1 MFTAFNEKN
10 MFKKLKDI
18 PIKRKFLYLGLAV
31 ILVAIVFLVI
41 VLSLY
46 EVYKVRKSLINNLTI
61 MSKMVAG
68 QSTAAIVFNDRQNA
82 QEILQT
88 LVASPNILYAAIFK
102 KNGELFAEYRASRSE
117 SFEIDKSFQRYAYEF
132 SSKYLS
138 ITVPVYLDKEEIGY
152 VYIRSN
158 LNEFYK
164 GLISQILLIV
174 FISFITMGIIY
185 LMITVLER
193 NVATPVVK
201 LAELMSRISKEKDY
215 SLRTPVISEDEIG
228 ILSKGFNEML
238 SEIEKRDKELGLYR
252 LNLEDEMRKRTK
264 ELEEVTARLQK
275 EFSERL
281 KMEEEQMRL
290 QLQLIQAQKMELVGQ
305 LAGGI
310 AHDFNNMLTA
320 IVGSA
325 ELLRLSLDKEDSLK
339 YYVDLILKSS
349 EKASN
354 LVQQL
359 LAFSR
364 RQIMNPKPLNIN
376 NILKDVKA
384 LLSSLIGGNVYL
396 KLSLPKEELI
406 VYVDRVQIEQV
417 LINLVTNAKD
427 AMPEGGILTIQ
438 VDSVRMDEEFI
449 KMYGYGAVGHYALIT
464 ISDTGIG
471 MDEYTK
477 ERIFEP
483 FFTTKS
489 TGKGTGLGLATVY
502 GIIKQHNGYINVYS
516 EKDKGT
522 TFKIYLPITSAAIEE
537 EKSSIPLDI
546 KEGEETILLA
556 EDVKEI
562 RELIKTFLTK
572 FGYNVITA
580 CDGEEA
586 VALFNKN
593 KEIIDLLVFDVV
605 MPKKSGK
612 DAYKEILKIKQ
623 HVNVIF
629 MSGYSPD
636 TLSDRG
642 ILSDDVTFLP
652 KPVMPH
658 AILRKIREI
667 LDSKV

>member
-1 MFTAFNEKN
+1 
-10 MFKKLKDI
+10 
-18 PIKRKFLYLGLAV
+18 
-31 ILVAIVFLVI
+31 
-41 VLSLY
+41 
-46 EVYKVRKSLINNLTI
+46 
-61 MSKMVAG
+61 MS
-68 QSTAAIVFNDRQNA
+68 
-82 QEILQT
+82 
-88 LVASPNILYAAIFK
+88 
-102 KNGELFAEYRASRSE
+102 
-117 SFEIDKSFQRYAYEF
+117 
-132 SSKYLS
+132 
-138 ITVPVYLDKEEIGY
+138 
-152 VYIRSN
+152 
-158 LNEFYK
+158 
-164 GLISQILLIV
+164 
-174 FISFITMGIIY
+174 
-185 LMITVLER
+185 
-193 NVATPVVK
+193 
-201 LAELMSRISKEKDY
+201 
-215 SLRTPVISEDEIG
+215 
-228 ILSKGFNEML
+228 
-238 SEIEKRDKELGLYR
+238 
-252 LNLEDEMRKRTK
+252 
-264 ELEEVTARLQK
+264 
-275 EFSERL
+275 
-281 KMEEEQMRL
+281 
-290 QLQLIQAQKMELVGQ
+290 
-305 LAGGI
+305 
-310 AHDFNNMLTA
+310 
-320 IVGSA
+320 
-325 ELLRLSLDKEDSLK
+325 
-339 YYVDLILKSS
+339 
-349 EKASN
+349 
-354 LVQQL
+354 
-359 LAFSR
+359 
-364 RQIMNPKPLNIN
+364 
-376 NILKDVKA
+376 
-384 LLSSLIGGNVYL
+384 
-396 KLSLPKEELI
+396 
-406 VYVDRVQIEQV
+406 
-417 LINLVTNAKD
+417 
-427 AMPEGGILTIQ
+427 
-438 VDSVRMDEEFI
+438 
-449 KMYGYGAVGHYALIT
+449 
-464 ISDTGIG
+464 
-471 MDEYTK
+471 
-477 ERIFEP
+477 P

>member
-1 MFTAFNEKN
+1 

-31 ILVAIVFLVI
+31 TSVAIVFLVV

-46 EVYKVRKSLINNLTI
+46 EVYKVRKSLVNNLTI

-88 LVASPNILYAAIFK
+88 LVASPNIVYAAILK
-102 KNGELFAEYRASRSE
+102 KNGELFAEYKASRSE
-117 SFEIDKSFQRYAYEF
+117 SSEIDKLFQRYAYEF
-132 SSKYLS
+132 SFKHLS

-164 GLISQILLIV
+164 GLISQILIIV
-174 FISFITMGIIY
+174 FISFIAMGVIY

-193 NVATPVVK
+193 NVATPIVK

-215 SLRTPVISEDEIG
+215 TLRTPVISEDEIG

-252 LNLEDEMRKRTK
+252 LNLEDEVQKRTK
-264 ELEEVTARLQK
+264 ELEEVNVRLQK

-339 YYVDLILKSS
+339 YYVELILKSS

-359 LAFSR
+359 LAFGR

-376 NILKDVKA
+376 NILKDVEA
-384 LLSSLIGGNVYL
+384 LLSSLIGGNIYL
-396 KLSLPKEELI
+396 KLSLPEEELI

-427 AMPEGGILTIQ
+427 AMPEGGTLTIK

-449 KMYGYGAVGHYALIT
+449 KMYGYGAVGHYALIS
-464 ISDTGIG
+464 ISDTGVG

-502 GIIKQHNGYINVYS
+502 GIIKQHNGYIDVYS

-522 TFKIYLPITSAAIEE
+522 TFKIYLPITSATIEE
-537 EKSSIPLDI
+537 EKSFIPLDI
-546 KEGEETILLA
+546 QQGKETILLA

-562 RELIKTFLTK
+562 RDLLKTFLTK

-580 CDGEEA
+580 RDGEQA

-612 DAYKEILKIKQ
+612 EAYKEILKIKQ
-623 HVNVIF
+623 HVKVIF

-642 ILSDDVTFLP
+642 ILSGDVTFLP

>member
-1 MFTAFNEKN
+1 

-31 ILVAIVFLVI
+31 TSIAIVFLVI
-41 VLSLY
+41 ILSLY
-46 EVYKVRKSLINNLTI
+46 EAYKVRKSLINNLTI
-61 MSKMVAG
+61 MSRMVAG

-82 QEILQT
+82 QEILQI
-88 LVASPNILYAAIFK
+88 LVTSPDIVYAAIYK

-117 SFEIDKSFQRYAYEF
+117 SIEIEKFFQGYGYDFSF
-132 SSKYLS
+132 KYLS
-138 ITVPVYLDKEEIGY
+138 LTVPIYLDKEEIGY

-164 GLISQILLIV
+164 GLISQIFIIV
-174 FISFITMGIIY
+174 FISFITIGIIY
-185 LMITVLER
+185 LMIIVLER

-201 LAELMSRISKEKDY
+201 LAELMSKISKEKDY
-215 SLRTPVISEDEIG
+215 SLRTPIISEDEIG

-238 SEIEKRDKELGLYR
+238 SEIEKRDKEINLYR
-252 LNLEDEMRKRTK
+252 LNLEDEVRKRTK
-264 ELEEVTARLQK
+264 ELEDVNIRLQR

-320 IVGSA
+320 IMGSA
-325 ELLRLSLDKEDSLK
+325 ELLRLNLDKEDSLK
-339 YYVDLILKSS
+339 NYVDLIMKSS

-359 LAFSR
+359 LAFGR

-376 NILKDVKA
+376 NILKDIEA
-384 LLSSLIGGNVYL
+384 MLSILLGENIEIKLIPSN
-396 KLSLPKEELI
+396 EELVI
-406 VYVDRVQIEQV
+406 YVDKVQIEQV
-417 LINLVTNAKD
+417 LINLATNAKD
-427 AMPEGGILTIQ
+427 AMPDGGILTIQ
-438 VDSVRMDEEFI
+438 VDSVKIDDEFI
-449 KMYGYGAVGHYALIT
+449 KMHGYGAVGHYALIS

-483 FFTTKS
+483 FFTTKG
-489 TGKGTGLGLATVY
+489 TGKGTGLGLAMVY
-502 GIIKQHNGYINVYS
+502 GIIKQHNGYIDIYS

-522 TFKIYLPITSAAIEE
+522 TFKIYLPIIHTSIKE
-537 EKSSIPLDI
+537 EKSFIPLDI
-546 KEGEETILLA
+546 KEGKETILLA
-556 EDVKEI
+556 EDINEI
-562 RELIKTFLTK
+562 RDLIKTFLTK

-586 VALFNKN
+586 VSIFRKN
-593 KEIIDLLVFDVV
+593 KEIIALLVFDVV

-623 HVNVIF
+623 HVKVIF
-629 MSGYSPD
+629 MSGYAPD
-636 TLSDRG
+636 ALFDKE
-642 ILSDDVTFLP
+642 ILGGDVVFLP
-652 KPVMPH
+652 KPIMPH
-658 AILRKIREI
+658 VILRKIREI
-667 LDSKV
+667 LDTT

>member
-1 MFTAFNEKN
+1 

-31 ILVAIVFLVI
+31 TSVAIVFLVV

-46 EVYKVRKSLINNLTI
+46 EVYKVRKSLVNNLTI

-88 LVASPNILYAAIFK
+88 LVASPNIVYAAILK
-102 KNGELFAEYRASRSE
+102 KNGELFAEYKASRSE
-117 SFEIDKSFQRYAYEF
+117 SSEIDKLFQRYAYEF
-132 SSKYLS
+132 SFKHLS

-164 GLISQILLIV
+164 GLISQILIIV
-174 FISFITMGIIY
+174 FISFIAMGIIY

-193 NVATPVVK
+193 NVATPIVK

-215 SLRTPVISEDEIG
+215 TLRTPVISEDEIG

-252 LNLEDEMRKRTK
+252 LNLEDEVQKRTK
-264 ELEEVTARLQK
+264 ELEEVNVRLQK

-339 YYVDLILKSS
+339 YYVELILKSS

-359 LAFSR
+359 LAFGR

-376 NILKDVKA
+376 NILKDVEA
-384 LLSSLIGGNVYL
+384 LLSSLIGGNIYL

-427 AMPEGGILTIQ
+427 AMPEGGTLTIK

-449 KMYGYGAVGHYALIT
+449 KMYGYGAVGHYALIS
-464 ISDTGIG
+464 ISDTGVG

-502 GIIKQHNGYINVYS
+502 GIIKQHNGYIDVYS

-522 TFKIYLPITSAAIEE
+522 TFKIYLPITSATIEE
-537 EKSSIPLDI
+537 EKSFIPLDI
-546 KEGEETILLA
+546 QQGKETILLA

-562 RELIKTFLTK
+562 RDLLKTFLTK

-580 CDGEEA
+580 RDGEQA

-612 DAYKEILKIKQ
+612 EAYKEILKIKQ
-623 HVNVIF
+623 HVKVIF

-642 ILSDDVTFLP
+642 ILSGDVTFLP